1 MVLISELSTAA
12 NPNQI
17 YRCIANL
24 NIYDSPQVERLA
36 TQAAQGRCL
45 QIVEPLAPA
54 DAIAVQLCEDDYPGW
69 LHPADLK
76 HLVVVP
82 SVQLPALLTEIE
94 IRDRLPHVIAFCQAA
109 MATPNYY
116 EWGGT
121 VAPNYDCSGLM
132 QAAFASVGVWLP
144 RDAYQQEAFT
154 QPIAIGELMPGDL
167 LFFGTPQKAT
177 HVALYLGEGNYI
189 HSSGKAQG
197 RNGIGIDSI
206 TDLSHPVSQNY
217 FAQVRKAGRVVA
229 SYQAGNPCW

>member
-12 NPNQI
+12 KPNQI
-17 YRCIANL
+17 YRCTANL
-24 NIYDSPQVERLA
+24 NIYDSPKVERLA
-36 TQAAQGRCL
+36 TQAAQGRYL
-45 QIVEPLAPA
+45 QIVDPLAHST
-54 DAIAVQLCEDDYPGW
+54 AIAVKLYEDDYPGW
-69 LHPADLK
+69 LKPADLN
-76 HLVVVP
+76 HLVIAP
-82 SVQLPALLTEIE
+82 TVQPPAALTEAE

-132 QAAFASVGVWLP
+132 QAAFAAVGVWLP

-154 QPIAIGELMPGDL
+154 QSIAIGELMPGDL

-217 FAQVRKAGRVVA
+217 FAQVREAGRVVA
-229 SYQAGNPCW
+229 SYQTGNPCW